1 MSQIA
6 TELTR
11 RLAAAGVEPS
21 ALAPTV
27 ADMAAAHAEA
37 VNAEGLRSQIEYLLS
52 AFGSGEIEQIA
63 TGGKR

>member
-1 MSQIA
+1 
-6 TELTR
+6 
-11 RLAAAGVEPS
+11 
-21 ALAPTV
+21 
-27 ADMAAAHAEA
+27 MAAAHAEA